1 MNEIIIKPKPQNEK
15 GKRVFLIA
23 LIACAVTFILSLI
36 VPKFAGIVQLV
47 SLILLCI
54 SLYFYNRYVGTS
66 YTYELMSEE
75 NGGALFIVRQEV
87 GKRSTT
93 HCRMSLG
100 NLRAAKRLSQ
110 EELREYKRR
119 RNRMKRHTLPTA
131 EEREEFL
138 YAPSADVGVYYYGPT
153 FLPESLCLLS
163 FRGRFERADIFIEC
177 SDELLAHLLSLA
189 DELRAQFPEE
199 EE

>member
-36 VPKFAGIVQLV
+36 LPKFAGIVQLV

-93 HCRMSLG
+93 HCRMSLA
-100 NLRAAKRLSQ
+100 NLRAARRMTK
-110 EELREYKRR
+110 EELRAYKRR
-119 RNRMKRHTLPTA
+119 SSKSA
-131 EEREEFL
+131 
-138 YAPSADVGVYYYGPT
+138 SADAETATEIPTPEPNVGVYYYGPT